1 MVEVWIVVLR
11 GVQYVAAAILFGLPA
26 FMLYSARAV
35 GPLSLRWPRPV
46 LAGAAAVLM
55 LAAPAALL
63 AQAVLMAGSLSEAI
77 RPEALTF
84 MMAGMG
90 LGKALAV
97 RMLAAALALGAAL
110 RMQPG
115 AGLWRWLAL
124 SGAVVSASFAWTGHG
139 AATQGAGHLIHLA
152 SDIAHALA
160 ASIWIGALTAF
171 VVLIARR
178 PSASPEYEAALAR
191 SLTGFAGIGAAT
203 VGVLVVTGL
212 INSVWLVGL
221 SKAPSLWASP
231 YGVLLTIKLGLFGLM
246 LCLAADNRFR
256 LAPLMA
262 RDAKRA
268 LPLLKR
274 SLWCEFILGMAIL
287 VLVAVM
293 GVQPPPSAL

>member
-35 GPLSLRWPRPV
+35 GPLNLRWPRPV
-46 LAGAAAVLM
+46 LIGAATVLM
-55 LAAPAALL
+55 LAAPVALL
-63 AQAVLMAGSLSEAI
+63 AQAVMMAGSVSEAT
-77 RPEALTF
+77 RPDALAF
-84 MMAGMG
+84 MLTGMG

-110 RMQPG
+110 LLRPG
-115 AGLWRWLAL
+115 ARLWRWLGL
-124 SGAVVSASFAWTGHG
+124 SGAVVSASFAWSGHG
-139 AATQGAGHLIHLA
+139 ATTQGAGHLIHLT

-160 ASIWIGALTAF
+160 ASIWIGALTVF

-178 PSASPEYEAALAR
+178 PSASPEHEAALAR
-191 SLTGFAGIGAAT
+191 SLTGFAGIGALT

-221 SKAPSLWASP
+221 SKLPDLWASL
-231 YGVLLTIKLGLFGLM
+231 YGVLLTLKLGLFGLM
-246 LCLAADNRFR
+246 LGLAADNRFR
-256 LAPLMA
+256 LAPLMTGDA
-262 RDAKRA
+262 RRA

-274 SLWCEFILGMAIL
+274 SLWCEFALGVAIL

-293 GVQPPPSAL
+293 GVQPPPNAL